1 MEVKEDDEKSSKKQ
15 DVLLIKYKKD
25 GDEFQI
31 YIQFDKTE
39 TLVKLNKKLG
49 KNIKKVKSEIETQN
63 AVKTLTRK
71 EEEKKVNP

>member
-1 MEVKEDDEKSSKKQ
+1 MLTIFLEEITSHNKETLNVMETKEDDEKSSKKQ

-39 TLVKLNKKLG
+39 TLVKLNKKLA
-49 KNIKKVKSEIETQN
+49 KNIKKVK
-63 AVKTLTRK
+63 
-71 EEEKKVNP
+71 

>member
-49 KNIKKVKSEIETQN
+49 KNIKKVK
-63 AVKTLTRK
+63 
-71 EEEKKVNP
+71 